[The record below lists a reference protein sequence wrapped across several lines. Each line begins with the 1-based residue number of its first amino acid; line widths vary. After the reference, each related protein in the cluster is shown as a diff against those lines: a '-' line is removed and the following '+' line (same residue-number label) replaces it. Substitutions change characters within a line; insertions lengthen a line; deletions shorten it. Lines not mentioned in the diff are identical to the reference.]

1 MHRGVEYVN
10 IFSYKLYIVLCR
22 DNYKIKIR
30 SRPCSKTPH
39 ERISPSATPT
49 PTPPLEIHTKRHR
62 APPGHLAVFHQLR
75 QPLLLHEPVGHNA
88 LQGQITRS
96 GRASTLRRKPTGL
109 AEGAASNS
117 TPSNTSLATPGR
129 DRRCGLVKWTRCR
142 HPGVE
147 GRHPGEEDRHPE
159 EENCHPEE
167 EDHHPREKDQ
177 HPGEE
182 DIDPGEESR
191 PRALAGLAAARRE
204 SGRTGLHSTKPCGG
218 STKRT

>member
-1 MHRGVEYVN
+1 M
-10 IFSYKLYIVLCR
+10 L
-22 DNYKIKIR
+22 
-30 SRPCSKTPH
+30 TPLF
-39 ERISPSATPT
+39 PT
-49 PTPPLEIHTKRHR
+49 VPLGPP
-62 APPGHLAVFHQLR
+62 
-75 QPLLLHEPVGHNA
+75 
-88 LQGQITRS
+88 
-96 GRASTLRRKPTGL
+96 
-109 AEGAASNS
+109 AA
-117 TPSNTSLATPGR
+117 SLATPGR

-167 EDHHPREKDQ
+167 EDHHPGEEDQHPEDENCHPEEEDHHPREKDQ

-204 SGRTGLHSTKPCGG
+204 SGRTGLQSTKPCGG
-218 STKRT
+218 STKRR